1 MLLAICLFVYLFISC
16 RGHFGL
22 WLDDDLFRGR
32 TNSCQTFANDPLC
45 AEQDFEVKSLEAW
58 GFV

>member
-1 MLLAICLFVYLFISC
+1 MFIAIYFLYLFIFC

-45 AEQDFEVKSLEAW
+45 SEQDFEVKTLEAW